1 MSSSID
7 IAKDPIGIIGTGMMA
22 KGIATLYSRSGLN
35 LFIGSRDAVRGKQF
49 AKQIQDETRSTS
61 ETSIRGGSVTDV
73 LTECQVI
80 ILAVPTMHK
89 VDNGDLVEG
98 VVYFLNKYDHLVRG
112 KKKILIDITYYGRSF
127 GNPSPPNNFTSVN
140 C

>member
-22 KGIATLYSRSGLN
+22 KGIATLYARSGLN
-35 LFIGSRDAVRGKQF
+35 LFIGSRDAIRGEQF
-49 AKQIQDETRSTS
+49 ARQIKEETRSTS
-61 ETSIRGGSVTDV
+61 ETSIRGGSVTEV

-89 VDNGDLVEG
+89 DENGDLVEG
-98 VVYFLNKYDHLVRG
+98 VLHFLNKYDHLVRG
-112 KKKILIDITYYGRSF
+112 KNKI
-127 GNPSPPNNFTSVN
+127 
-140 C
+140 